1 MATSQKVI
9 KKRFPEWYINWKDD
23 IDSKDHE
30 ARDKKKKAADIAAKE
45 AEPAAEVKPEESP
58 AAGGGTVCPAASPPP
73 ASSAPGTGGLVF
85 EVGARVRANY
95 RGGKKIA
102 GKVVEVLSSNCWII
116 CDGGQG
122 ADSDKRKKV
131 LTAKL
136 ELESPPQI
144 PPAAATADSVD
155 DAIAVV
161 ADPAGVAGPAVQEA
175 LAVDPA
181 AEGEAAWKDVGILW
195 D

>member
-1 MATSQKVI
+1 M
-9 KKRFPEWYINWKDD
+9 
-23 IDSKDHE
+23 
-30 ARDKKKKAADIAAKE
+30 
-45 AEPAAEVKPEESP
+45 
-58 AAGGGTVCPAASPPP
+58 
-73 ASSAPGTGGLVF
+73 
-85 EVGARVRANY
+85 
-95 RGGKKIA
+95 

-155 DAIAVV
+155 DAIADVG
-161 ADPAGVAGPAVQEA
+161 DPAGVAGPAVQEA
-175 LAVDPA
+175 LAVDPV
-181 AEGEAAWKDVGILW
+181 AEGEAAWKDVGNLW